1 MSNKSV
7 LVSGGAGYIGTHT
20 CISLLE
26 AGWDVVVIDNLD
38 TGVKEQLPEA
48 VTFYEADVG
57 DYDHTL
63 NVLMRHGCRSIIHF
77 AGFTVVPE
85 SVTDPLKYYRNNTC
99 VSRSLIEASIA
110 AGIESFI
117 FSSTAA
123 VYGDPETLPVT
134 EDEPVKPL
142 TPYGTSK
149 LMTEYM
155 LRDVAAATDLKY
167 VALRYF
173 NVAGADPQGR
183 TGQSTPNATHLIK
196 VACEVAAGQRPSM
209 QIFGD
214 DYDTID
220 GTCVRDFIHVTDLAD
235 AHVAALD
242 YLRDGGES
250 QIMNCGYGRGFSV
263 RQVVDIVGEISG
275 APINAVVGPRREGDI
290 VDICAATD
298 RLRSVL
304 GWVPKHDDLHEII
317 SSAYAWENRE
327 R

>member
-1 MSNKSV
+1 MSKGTV
-7 LVSGGAGYIGTHT
+7 LVSGGAGYIGSHT
-20 CISLLE
+20 CYALLE
-26 AGWDVVVIDNLD
+26 AGWQAVVIDNLT
-38 TGVKEQLPEA
+38 TGVREQLPDA
-48 VTFYEADVG
+48 VTFYEGDVG
-57 DYDHTL
+57 DYDNSL
-63 NVLMRHGCRSIIHF
+63 AIMKKHGCSAVIHF

-99 VSRSLIEASIA
+99 VSRSLIEASLA
-110 AGIESFI
+110 AGIGAFI

-123 VYGDPETLPVT
+123 VYGDPVTLPVT

-155 LRDVAAATDLKY
+155 LRDVAAASDMTY

-173 NVAGADPQGR
+173 NVAGADPKGR

-196 VACEVAAGQRPSM
+196 VACEVAAGLRPSM
-209 QIFGD
+209 TIFGD
-214 DYDTID
+214 DYDTVD

-242 YLRDGGES
+242 YLKSGGES
-250 QIMNCGYGRGFSV
+250 QIMNCGYGRGFTV
-263 RQVVDIVGEISG
+263 RQVVDMVGDISG
-275 APINAVVGPRREGDI
+275 APINAIVGPRREGDI
-290 VDICAATD
+290 IDICAATD
-298 RLRSVL
+298 RIRTLL
-304 GWVPKHDDLHEII
+304 GWTPRYDDLRTII
-317 SSAYAWENRE
+317 ESAYTWENRP